1 MFNFK
6 HSSEIKKS
14 FEREVKSIR
23 LDCELLEREIRLM
36 PHMLNSEIDEVCHA
50 CNKYSK

>member
-1 MFNFK
+1 MFSFK
-6 HSSEIKKS
+6 HSSELKS

-36 PHMLNSEIDEVCHA
+36 PHMLNSEINEVCNA
-50 CNKYSK
+50 CNKYRN